1 MAHSDLPSRS
11 GRILATVVREYIH
24 TGEPVASVVIARR
37 GSLGVSSATIRNTLA
52 RLETL
57 GFVRQPHTSAGR
69 VPTDRGYRFY
79 VDLLLDARRP
89 SRADDVAARLRR
101 QAGGDPLHDEVLANA
116 SHLLSAESRHVGFAL
131 SAPRADA
138 SLSKIEFVSLAAMK
152 VLVIIVAQGGQ
163 ATQKVV
169 DIGEPLDADE
179 LRRAAEYVNREFH
192 GQPLAHVRDALLVR
206 LREERSIYDALM
218 RRAWDLALK
227 SLARGTEEHTLFV
240 EGAASLIDETG
251 ADAGMP
257 LSALRELLALMEEKQ
272 RLIRL
277 LSEYLDG
284 PGLTV
289 VIGAEHADPSLHP
302 VSLVAS
308 PFEDGQGI
316 GYVGVIGPTRMRYSK
331 AIAVVDDAAHA
342 VSQVL
347 KADADQN

>member
-1 MAHSDLPSRS
+1 MAVSDLPSRS

-24 TGEPVASVVIARR
+24 TGEPVASMVIARR

-52 RLETL
+52 RLEAA

-89 SRADDVAARLRR
+89 SRAEDVVARLR
-101 QAGGDPLHDEVLANA
+101 QEAGGDPLPDDLLAQV
-116 SHLLSAESRHVGFAL
+116 SHLLSTESRHIGFAL

-138 SLSKIEFVSLAAMK
+138 RLSRIEFVSLASTK
-152 VLVIIVAQGGQ
+152 VLVVIVAQGGQ

-169 DIGEPLDADE
+169 DVGEPLGSDE

-192 GQPLAHVRDALLVR
+192 GMPLAQVRDALLVR
-206 LREERSIYDALM
+206 LHEERSIYDELM
-218 RRAWDLALK
+218 RRAWNLALK
-227 SLARGTEEHTLFV
+227 SLARGSQEHTLFV
-240 EGAASLIDETG
+240 EGAASLVDDTR
-251 ADAGMP
+251 ADAGVP
-257 LSALRELLALMEEKQ
+257 LSTLRGLLELMEEKQ

-277 LSEYLDG
+277 LTEYLDG

-289 VIGAEHADPSLHP
+289 IIGGEHADPSLHP
-302 VSLVAS
+302 LSLVAS
-308 PFEDGQGI
+308 PFDDGQRH

-331 AIAVVDDAAHA
+331 AIAMVDDTAHA

-347 KADADQN
+347 NPAAGSN